1 MKQIIAFTQSE
12 SYTTLAL
19 TRPELVEGFA
29 LIGFVF
35 SPLKIAKFLVFTCN
49 KRAYTN
55 LGLIQI
61 GFVLHFLV
69 DL

>member
-19 TRPELVEGFA
+19 TRPELVEGLA

-35 SPLKIAKFLVFTCN
+35 FALEN
-49 KRAYTN
+49 R
-55 LGLIQI
+55 
-61 GFVLHFLV
+61 
-69 DL
+69 